1 MHSYGTMRSVGG
13 SGNSPPPLPTTQPPS
28 LQAPMRPI
36 QPPTHLTPLPAP
48 SLARSGSQQS
58 ILHHQ
63 QQQPGQTG
71 QTGQTQQPGQLGQP
85 PQRPLQGVLA
95 GKPALTTSGARY
107 IQSQSRLGTP
117 PMMPSALRYSP
128 PPSSLSAQVMGSGLA
143 RSNSTQRHGSP
154 PPFTR
159 SNSTQQCGSPPPPFT
174 QSNSMQQRGSP
185 PPFTRSNSTQRHG
198 SPAPT
203 SPATTY
209 RPLGV
214 RQGSPQPGLGL
225 ASSFTQ
231 VPAPSTPVLNQNA
244 PAFGA
249 SGSHQ
254 NTPG

>member
-28 LQAPMRPI
+28 LQTPMRPL
-36 QPPTHLTPLPAP
+36 QPPSHLTPLPAP
-48 SLARSGSQQS
+48 SLGRSGSQQS
-58 ILHHQ
+58 ILRNQ
-63 QQQPGQTG
+63 QQQTQ
-71 QTGQTQQPGQLGQP
+71 QQTQQQHQPQPQPQP
-85 PQRPLQGVLA
+85 PQRPLQGVLS
-95 GKPALTTSGARY
+95 GKPALATSGPRY
-107 IQSQSRLGTP
+107 ISSQSHLGTH
-117 PMMPSALRYSP
+117 PMMPSSLRNSP
-128 PPSSLSAQVMGSGLA
+128 PPSSLSAQVMGSGLP

-159 SNSTQQCGSPPPPFT
+159 SNSTQRQ
-174 QSNSMQQRGSP
+174 GSP

-203 SPATTY
+203 SPVTTY

-231 VPAPSTPVLNQNA
+231 VPAPSTPVLSQNT
-244 PAFGA
+244 PALGA
-249 SGSHQ
+249 NGSYQ